1 MEWDKD
7 YLEEQI
13 RLGKVII
20 SPTKPGPGWVRV
32 TQKQSKML
40 DEFQKS
46 MAANDK
52 ALEDLMKQVE
62 EYLAQKTQREDSA
75 GGDK

>member
-1 MEWDKD
+1 MEWDKE

-13 RLGKVII
+13 RLGKVRM
-20 SPTKPGPGWVRV
+20 SPTKPGPGWVKV

-52 ALEDLMKQVE
+52 ALEDLKKQVE
-62 EYLAQKTQREDSA
+62 EYLAQKTPREDSSD
-75 GGDK
+75 GGK

>member
-7 YLEEQI
+7 YLEEQV

-20 SPTKPGPGWVRV
+20 APTKPGLGWVKV

-52 ALEDLMKQVE
+52 AIKDLKKQVE
-62 EYLAQKTQREDSA
+62 EYLAQKKQRAESSD
-75 GGDK
+75 GDK